1 LEDKEMDLIVYL
13 AIVFSA
19 IAVAVM
25 VQRSLPYV
33 KFAYP
38 TAKAEAVGNP
48 FLSEKVLNQLLESRN
63 ITSFKNTVNSYKDFF
78 IEGERIEEIHT
89 SLDEYMIQSV
99 ESLKKESPK
108 GLEEFYDRFIE
119 FLDSHSLKSFVKSK
133 ITGVEIDIQPF
144 SKTFAR
150 WIDQMKKL
158 EKKEILEFLVE
169 KEIIA
174 NTSVSGE
181 PLEIDVQIDRYVLK
195 RMHESKVPKVA
206 ESTKKEF
213 VEILTD
219 IINIRNVLMAK
230 INNLDVEK
238 CKKLFL
244 GEGREIPR
252 WKFDEMC
259 TSKDVE
265 DMISRLQGTTY
276 YELMRQGY
284 EDSKKYGNTELIE
297 ISLDKIL
304 LRTVKDLSNKNFPFF
319 GPLLK
324 FIVFRYYEI
333 RNLKVISKGVYERL
347 SKDRIKP
354 LLVTGG

>member
-1 LEDKEMDLIVYL
+1 MDLIVYL
-13 AIVFSA
+13 AIVFSG

-78 IEGERIEEIHT
+78 IEGERIEDIHT

-108 GLEEFYDRFIE
+108 GLEEFYDRFTE
-119 FLDSHSLKSFVKSK
+119 FLDSQSLKSFVKSK
-133 ITGVEIDIQPF
+133 IIGVDIDIRPF

-169 KEIIA
+169 KEILA
-174 NTSVSGE
+174 DTSVSGE
-181 PLEIDVQIDRYVLK
+181 TLEIDVQIDKYVLK
-195 RMHESKVPKVA
+195 RMYESKVPKVA
-206 ESTKKEF
+206 ENTKKEF
-213 VEILTD
+213 VERMTD
-219 IINIRNVLMAK
+219 IINIRNILRAK
-230 INNLDVEK
+230 LNNLDVEK
-238 CKKLFL
+238 CKNLFL

-265 DMISRLQGTTY
+265 EMISRLQGTTY
-276 YELMRQGY
+276 YEPLRQGY
-284 EDSKKYGNTELIE
+284 EDSKKYGNMELIE

-304 LRTVKDLSNKNFPFF
+304 LGTVKDLSNKNFPFF

-333 RNLKVISKGVYERL
+333 RNLKVISKGVYEHL

>member
-1 LEDKEMDLIVYL
+1 MDIIVYL

-63 ITSFKNTVNSYKDFF
+63 ITSFKNAVNSYKDFF

-108 GLEEFYDRFIE
+108 GLEEFYDRFTE
-119 FLDSHSLKSFVKSK
+119 FLDSQSLKSFVKSK
-133 ITGVEIDIQPF
+133 IIGVDIDIRPF

-169 KEIIA
+169 KEILA
-174 NTSVSGE
+174 DTSVSGD

-276 YELMRQGY
+276 YEPLRQGY
-284 EDSKKYGNTELIE
+284 EDSKKYGNMELIE
-297 ISLDKIL
+297 ISLDKVL
-304 LRTVKDLSNKNFPFF
+304 LGTVKDLSNKNFPFF

-333 RNLKVISKGVYERL
+333 RNLKVISKGVYEHL